1 MPNILI
7 VDDDRLVQKM
17 MCQVLKHKGYD
28 TMSASDRHAALDKI
42 SEATSDLILLDIKL
56 PGIDGFEVTAKI
68 KGSISHRK
76 IQCPESITLV
86 SPPVVINAF
95 EGKIPIGLIDPPP
108 IYYVGGYASNAGGQV
123 KSQRAKSHHDR
134 VEYIGLCQPAYII
147 MITS

>member
-76 IQCPESITLV
+76 IQCP
-86 SPPVVINAF
+86 
-95 EGKIPIGLIDPPP
+95 
-108 IYYVGGYASNAGGQV
+108 
-123 KSQRAKSHHDR
+123 
-134 VEYIGLCQPAYII
+134 
-147 MITS
+147 